1 MQLNRWRVVVTLA
14 LSVLACDKA
23 GAEPELHIIPQ
34 QGLAHPNQ
42 AYRVTLEVT
51 WSGGASDYA
60 ILPAEMDPID
70 WGTMTIRAARAF
82 VRDAGNGESQNVVSQ
97 TLEFVPNKVGE
108 FTTPAIRVFYLNPGA
123 TPPAEKVDHG
133 TAPPDSSASPSLGAE
148 PFTIVVRPARTTL
161 FWISGGL
168 GASLLLT
175 AVGWWSVHLLHRR
188 QPTLYTGG
196 SVPASQTVQFTL
208 HRARQ
213 HRLDGKFYE
222 YYVELAR
229 AAEQLPPAGQPGGLA
244 AALKARAQEV
254 GYKGVR
260 PTDDAMDGDFREI
273 ERALT
278 RCGEDAQL

>member
-133 TAPPDSSASPSLGAE
+133 TAPLTLAPPPRSEQNRSLSWLDPPEQPCSGSPVASGPPSS
-148 PFTIVVRPARTTL
+148 
-161 FWISGGL
+161 
-168 GASLLLT
+168 SLLLAGGLCISCT
-175 AVGWWSVHLLHRR
+175 DASQLFIQADQFRLLRPCSSHCTVHGNIVLTVNSTNTMSSWRVRR
-188 QPTLYTGG
+188 SNCRL
-196 SVPASQTVQFTL
+196 PAS
-208 HRARQ
+208 
-213 HRLDGKFYE
+213 
-222 YYVELAR
+222 
-229 AAEQLPPAGQPGGLA
+229 LA
-244 AALKARAQEV
+244 ALR
-254 GYKGVR
+254 R
-260 PTDDAMDGDFREI
+260 R
-273 ERALT
+273 
-278 RCGEDAQL
+278 